1 MHGFY
6 TSCLLFLRP
15 TTRYGPG
22 IWFPNWQ
29 VQTKLK
35 FKIKNINNL
44 FFRDFD
50 FLCVGI
56 PTVMTGLVQHTHA
69 QNTLFG
75 VLLYR
80 FVLRGYLIT
89 FGSETRVT

>member
-1 MHGFY
+1 MTRAVSGHGFQRRSGTSSTMSGLIDNVWISVKCGFY

-22 IWFPNWQ
+22 IWFPDWQ

-35 FKIKNINNL
+35 FKIQHLLQI

-50 FLCVGI
+50 FLYVVI
-56 PTVMTGLVQHTHA
+56 TTQASGL
-69 QNTLFG
+69 
-75 VLLYR
+75 R
-80 FVLRGYLIT
+80 
-89 FGSETRVT
+89 